1 MTLRATLNEPVALQA
16 LASDGRTDLYV
27 RVTVVNPALAV
38 EATLYPVHV
47 IKGLYA
53 VNWTPT
59 SEGYFS
65 AIYEFFL
72 DADYTVQAL
81 DYPNGGETIEVSS
94 DKTNILRLLGLN
106 HENAVLD
113 QQVYDGAR
121 RLLSA
126 RLRAYNS
133 RANAEAAGA
142 TGLLFEWRIVTAYD
156 AQSRPTL
163 FRIDRYA

>member
-1 MTLRATLNEPVALQA
+1 MSLRATLNEPVPLQA

-27 RVTVVNPALAV
+27 RVTILDPAFSTI
-38 EATLYPVHV
+38 ATLYPVH
-47 IKGLYA
+47 ITKGLYS
-53 VNWTPT
+53 VNWTPVA
-59 SEGYFS
+59 EGYYS
-65 AIYEFFL
+65 AIYEFFT
-72 DADYTVQAL
+72 DAGYSTVAL
-81 DYPNGGETIEVSS
+81 DYPNGGESIEVSS

-113 QQVYDGAR
+113 QQTYDGAR

-133 RANAEAAGA
+133 KANAEAAGV

-156 AQSRPTL
+156 AQNRATL
-163 FRIDRYA
+163 FRIDRYT